1 MLGAEGSAAQI
12 ANAINAASLGA
23 GANNGGWIDTRN
35 MKGDLVFVI
44 NLGAVTGSCIVKV
57 QDATDGGGTG
67 SADVAGYATAA
78 LSADNTPTKL
88 IMPASKSRGWVRLVS
103 TVTTGP
109 ILMSAVLIARP
120 NTTA

>member
-1 MLGAEGSAAQI
+1 MLGNESTACSVTS
-12 ANAINAASLGA
+12 AINAASLSA

-35 MKGDLVFVI
+35 MQGDLLFII

-57 QDATDGGGTG
+57 QDATDGSGTG
-67 SADVAGYATAA
+67 SADVSGYTTAA
-78 LSADNTPTKL
+78 LSAANTATKL

-109 ILMSAVLIARP
+109 ILTSATLAARP

>member
-1 MLGAEGSAAQI
+1 MLGNEAPASGVTQ
-12 ANAINAASLGA
+12 AINSASLSA

-35 MKGDLVFVI
+35 MQGDLLFVI
-44 NLGAVTGSCIVKV
+44 LLGAVTGSCIVKV
-57 QDATDGGGTG
+57 QDATDGSGTG
-67 SADVAGYATAA
+67 SGDVAGFATAA
-78 LSADNTPTKL
+78 LSAANTATKL

-109 ILMSAVLIARP
+109 ILTGAVLLARP